1 MDVGGRRFGS
11 REGVVNERGRRTNKE
26 EKAEERRVPHSRR
39 LSCSPSAYH
48 GVTGQDLYVEFI
60 VAESALVRFMD
71 VFRRSAAARVIY
83 RSTLSLPFPSLQSPP
98 PPNPLS
104 TLTNLVSLQPCPV
117 PLCFYEYFS
126 LLYLTLNSMSMKE
139 EWSKNKWSRTRIW
152 KEREELIGE

>member
-98 PPNPLS
+98 PPTLFPPSPILS
-104 TLTNLVSLQPCPV
+104 P
-117 PLCFYEYFS
+117 FS
-126 LLYLTLNSMSMKE
+126 LALSLSVSTSISLFFTLLWIRCPWK
-139 EWSKNKWSRTRIW
+139 KNGVRISGVVQEFG
-152 KEREELIGE
+152 KREKN